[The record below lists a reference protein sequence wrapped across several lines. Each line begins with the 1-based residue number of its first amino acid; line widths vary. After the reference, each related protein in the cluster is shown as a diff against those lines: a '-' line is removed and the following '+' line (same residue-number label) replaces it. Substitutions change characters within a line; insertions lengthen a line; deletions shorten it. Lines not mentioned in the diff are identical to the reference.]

1 MPPQKHKQSKAGERE
16 RANSGER
23 TGGMNSELEGADKWW
38 RELVE
43 GGRKGLGVVFRTFKE
58 TSLPNFSSLVL
69 SLLWPHLFPKV
80 YAGLTV
86 PFHPRPSDGLPQ
98 YLLRR
103 TGLPWALPQ
112 TSPDCFSPGLGSL
125 RVQAKLI
132 LEIGRSACQE
142 MRTGF
147 HLAGVTRRSLPSAC
161 AASTA
166 GASLC
171 LSRVFWLFTRIFP
184 LLRSAP
190 LSYPSFHHTVNTCFF
205 F

>member
-1 MPPQKHKQSKAGERE
+1 M
-16 RANSGER
+16 
-23 TGGMNSELEGADKWW
+23 
-38 RELVE
+38 
-43 GGRKGLGVVFRTFKE
+43 GVVFRTFKE